1 MTAISANK
9 LDAYIQNLTSRIS
22 TSVENIKSGRAGRFT
37 AGNVPD
43 SQGSDSRF
51 NVAGN
56 VFSFG
61 VSYLEPNML
70 SAVQRFVQEA
80 DAGKMREN
88 RTHREQVEGEENL
101 VAQKAENLPE
111 TDMPDFAEALDSV
124 FADKQ
129 TQEVREGFKTDS
141 SAAEKTVRTYSSA
154 VEGISAGYVS
164 SAYDYV
170 FNINN
175 RPQIKIEFMHKY
187 NRNFDYTI

>member
-37 AGNVPD
+37 AGNVSD
-43 SQGSDSRF
+43 RQGNNSCF
-51 NVAGN
+51 NVEDN

-70 SAVQRFVQEA
+70 SAVQRFVQETE
-80 DAGKMREN
+80 AGKMREN
-88 RTHREQVEGEENL
+88 QTRREQVESEENQA
-101 VAQKAENLPE
+101 AQKSENLSE

-124 FADKQ
+124 FTDNR
-129 TQEVREGFKTDS
+129 TQAVREELKTDNL
-141 SAAEKTVRTYSSA
+141 AAEKAVRTYSLT

-164 SAYDYV
+164 SAYDYI

-187 NRNFDYTI
+187 NRSFDYMI

>member
-43 SQGSDSRF
+43 SQGGDSRL

-88 RTHREQVEGEENL
+88 RTHREEIEGEENSS
-101 VAQKAENLPE
+101 AQKAENLPE

-124 FADKQ
+124 FAGKQ
-129 TQEVREGFKTDS
+129 TQLLREGIRADNP
-141 SAAEKTVRTYSSA
+141 AAEKTVRTYSSA

-187 NRNFDYTI
+187 NRSFDYMI